1 MFRIFT
7 QKLNKPS
14 EKYEIDIQ
22 GHKRIKGVMKQ
33 YDHEYMS
40 IVDHMRIMGDALVL
54 LNPTKSMLDHL
65 SKSVQM
71 PVQNNSKMDEYAQE
85 SQLAS

>member
-1 MFRIFT
+1 MFRIFA
-7 QKLNKPS
+7 QRLNKPS
-14 EKYEIDIQ
+14 EQYEIDIQ

-33 YDHEYMS
+33 FDHEYMS
-40 IVDHMRIMGDALVL
+40 IVDHLRIMGDALVL
-54 LNPTKSMLDHL
+54 LNPTKSMLDHP

-71 PVQNNSKMDEYAQE
+71 PVENNSKMDEYAQE